1 MSKLN
6 NFTSTGTKLFNH
18 LDRLS
23 CLQDGIIK
31 PIVAHIMP
39 TSICNL
45 NCPYCSIKSRP
56 LEELDLDDIKHA
68 VTELRKNGLKA
79 VIISGGGEPTLYKHF
94 DKLINFLDDL
104 DLEIGLITNGTM
116 LTKINLDKITWV
128 RVSINQET
136 IDNLELPVMKNVL
149 GFSYIVSG
157 ETKDTLTKNIDKINI
172 LVNKY
177 NPKYVRVLSD
187 CAISNEE
194 IIKTQELIKS
204 VLVNYSNKVFFQQFK
219 LPESPENCYLGY
231 LHPVLYCD
239 GYVYPCDS
247 IVLNDH
253 SNQKFKE
260 KYRICDMGNLE
271 PLLMPKSIK
280 SLVCPKEDCP
290 NCVFSK
296 QNNLLDSIINPTEVH
311 KNFI

>member
-1 MSKLN
+1 MAKIN

-18 LDRLS
+18 MDRLVD
-23 CLQDGIIK
+23 LQKGTVY

-56 LEELDLDDIKHA
+56 KEELKLEDIKKA
-68 VTELRKNGLKA
+68 ITLLKNNGLKA
-79 VIISGGGEPTLYKHF
+79 VIISGGGEPTLYKDF
-94 DKLINFLDDL
+94 NKLVNFLSDL
-104 DLEIGLITNGTM
+104 GLEIGLITNGT
-116 LTKINLDKITWV
+116 LLKNVDIDKFTWV
-128 RVSINQET
+128 RVSINPET
-136 IDNLELPVMKNVL
+136 INNLDLPKITGVL

-157 ETKDTLTKNIDKINI
+157 ETKETLTKNIGKINI
-172 LVNKY
+172 LVEKY
-177 NPKYVRVLSD
+177 KPEYVRVLSD
-187 CAISNEE
+187 CAIPNEK

-204 VLVNYSNKVFFQQFK
+204 VLTDYSDTFFQQYK
-219 LPESPENCYLGY
+219 LPETPKRCYLGY

-260 KYRICDMGNLE
+260 KYRICNMGNLK